1 MSEAEYFKVIAL
13 RMSSCCLSEK
23 ELLFRILN
31 YEKDFLFYLY
41 LFVNW

>member
-13 RMSSCCLSEK
+13 RMSSCRLSEK

-31 YEKDFLFYLY
+31 YEKDFLFYL
-41 LFVNW
+41 